1 MQSHLI
7 LHDAN
12 IQFTARTEKST
23 IIHTLS
29 SSMTPRCKYHIEDNP
44 EYGSSIPY
52 IYNSFETKKMSNLIN
67 RMQEQEYDFSK
78 SSFEED
84 NTVMITPPDTQ
95 MSKQKPPKDQAS
107 ETYILP
113 SERHRSETIMS
124 VIHEEAEQSEIVT
137 SRSIMYTTSKTSHR

>member
-1 MQSHLI
+1 
-7 LHDAN
+7 
-12 IQFTARTEKST
+12 
-23 IIHTLS
+23 
-29 SSMTPRCKYHIEDNP
+29 
-44 EYGSSIPY
+44 
-52 IYNSFETKKMSNLIN
+52 
-67 RMQEQEYDFSK
+67 MQEQEYDFSK